1 MTVTRLQINKS
12 HIAIR
17 VGILP
22 YKPQM
27 LLMRVTRLQINKSH
41 IAIRVGILPYKP
53 QKLLMTITH
62 LQIIGRGRGLVLKA
76 A

>member
-1 MTVTRLQINKS
+1 MT
-12 HIAIR
+12 
-17 VGILP
+17 
-22 YKPQM
+22 
-27 LLMRVTRLQINKSH
+27 VTRLQINKSH